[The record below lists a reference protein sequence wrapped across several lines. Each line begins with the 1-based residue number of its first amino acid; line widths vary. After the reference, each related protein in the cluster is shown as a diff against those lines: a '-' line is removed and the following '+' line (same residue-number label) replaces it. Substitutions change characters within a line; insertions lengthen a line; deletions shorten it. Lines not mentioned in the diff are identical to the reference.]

1 MTSALISGGLFLLV
15 AYLIHQKLID
25 WAYSYTSDGSALDE
39 LSFRALFVQNMQENF
54 IIFIVIVGLY
64 IAAVATNPALLV
76 VWKWMLVACHTF
88 FEGFK

>member
-1 MTSALISGGLFLLV
+1 MTSALISSGLFILV

-39 LSFRALFVQNMQENF
+39 LSFRALFVQNMQANF
-54 IIFIVIVGLY
+54 IIFLLIGGLY
-64 IAAVATNPALLV
+64 ITAIANNPALLGI
-76 VWKWMLVACHTF
+76 WRWMFIACHTF